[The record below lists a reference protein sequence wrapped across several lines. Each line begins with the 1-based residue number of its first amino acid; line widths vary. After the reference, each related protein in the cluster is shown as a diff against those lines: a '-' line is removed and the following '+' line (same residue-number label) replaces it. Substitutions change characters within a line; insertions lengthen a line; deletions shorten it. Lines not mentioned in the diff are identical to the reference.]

1 MTYKFE
7 QNGKRV
13 RMEKPICGTWTVFI
27 DGVRVAYGI
36 KLERDA
42 LRFVKQATK
51 SCGIVLIL
59 ALMSLSSR
67 AAEPSPSPAS
77 NFDPTL
83 LGGKP
88 PVLTEQ
94 EKAGVAITN
103 AWRDKSLETL
113 VGQPGENSSVKFRF
127 GESLPTIVCAILQVT
142 DIELE
147 PGEAVTHINLGD
159 ATRWSVESAVSGS
172 GETQVEHLIVKPR
185 DVGLST
191 SLVVTTD
198 RRTYH
203 LLLVSDAADFMH
215 WVTFLYKET
224 QKRESAPTEA
234 PSVVAPP
241 REQPSEP
248 PLARTSKP
256 AKKQVA
262 FVAKVQADP
271 ADDSYQISGRPEW
284 KPVNVYSKDG
294 KTYIEMPSSV
304 RHKEAPVLFE
314 EKKSGW
320 FHHSKD
326 LVNYRVHGKWYV
338 VDRVLDSAVLVSG
351 VGATQE
357 KVEIRHVDKPPTKVV
372 ARDEQK

>member
-1 MTYKFE
+1 VK
-7 QNGKRV
+7 
-13 RMEKPICGTWTVFI
+13 ITVLF
-27 DGVRVAYGI
+27 
-36 KLERDA
+36 
-42 LRFVKQATK
+42 F
-51 SCGIVLIL
+51 L
-59 ALMSLSSR
+59 ASLSVQ

-94 EKAGVAITN
+94 EKAGVAITQ

-147 PGEAVTHINLGD
+147 AGETVTHINLGD
-159 ATRWSVESAVSGS
+159 ATRWSVESAESGS
-172 GETQVEHLIVKPR
+172 GDTQVEHLIVKPR

-203 LLLVSDAADFMH
+203 LLLASDAADFMH
-215 WVTFLYKET
+215 WVTFAYKDAPHLE
-224 QKRESAPTEA
+224 KAPTEA
-234 PSVVAPP
+234 PEPTLTPSSDPP
-241 REQPSEP
+241 KASETR
-248 PLARTSKP
+248 A
-256 AKKQVA
+256 AKKQVRM
-262 FVAKVQADP
+262 VKTDPPDP
-271 ADDSYQISGRPEW
+271 ADDSYQVSGHPEW
-284 KPVNVYSKDG
+284 RPVNVYAKDG
-294 KTYIEMPSSV
+294 KTYIEMPGSV

-338 VDRVLDSAVLVSG
+338 VDRVLDNAVLVSG
-351 VGATQE
+351 VGAAQQ
-357 KVEIRHVDKPPTKVV
+357 KVVIRHVDKPPLKVV
-372 ARDEQK
+372 AKDEK